1 MTITP
6 LLERL
11 LLSNEAVF
19 KNATLGMSSQNMV
32 FVPPGKTA
40 VILEVSINS
49 FINNVSADFMQFLTQ
64 GWNEISG
71 GDICAEYSAAIRR
84 FHYQLQIINDN
95 YQTYINLADQLN
107 LNVNAGTDGLGM
119 RPFPTA
125 TLEFKEKREELFI
138 YTDRSLYFN
147 IIYPYKQNEVGPD
160 TPGLTPSYTTP
171 SVGFLPK
178 IQNLP
183 VTPITF
189 NQNILV
195 DYVANVTVISTTN
208 DRYYP
213 VNHQTNPAFSAE
225 FPQQEYLRYLNGVN
239 ETNVIQPVAPG
250 TELFFHDLL
259 SIPFINVKYAL
270 LNKRPADYGIAM
282 PPIK

>member
-49 FINNVSADFMQFLTQ
+49 FVNVVSQVFMDFLTQ
-64 GWNEISG
+64 GMGDNSG
-71 GDICAEYSAAIRR
+71 PSCVEYNQAIQR
-84 FHYQLQIINDN
+84 FHYQLQIINDS

-107 LNVNAGTDGLGM
+107 LNVNQGTDDLGP

-125 TLEFKEKREELFI
+125 TLEFREKREELFI

-147 IIYPYKQNEVGPD
+147 IIYPYKQNEIGPD
-160 TPGLTPSYTTP
+160 TPGLTPTYNTP
-171 SVGFLPK
+171 INAFLPK

-183 VTPITF
+183 PSPITF
-189 NQNILV
+189 NQDTDV
-195 DYVANVTVISTTN
+195 DYVTNVTVISTFS

-213 VNHQTNPAFSAE
+213 VNHQTNPTFSAE
-225 FPQQEYLRYLNGVN
+225 FPQQEYLRYLVGVN
-239 ETNVIQPVAPG
+239 DTNVMQPVASG
-250 TELFFHDLL
+250 SELLFHDLL

-270 LNKRPADYGIAM
+270 LNKRPSDYGIAM